1 MCIDSG
7 KLGTYETQRKNKRT
21 INRRSICNI

>member
-7 KLGTYETQRKNKRT
+7 KLGTYEKTRT
-21 INRRSICNI
+21 INRRRIFNIQWW